1 MSSRMLPLRSLRRA
15 ALSRV
20 WLAFVAVLVVCGV
33 LGLTAGAAWAEE
45 VRPRTAPASYFMGQL
60 KHSVQTLNN
69 CGPSSVVAAMSWYGV
84 NVSQEEARRVLRPYS
99 ENRGMS
105 HTVIAPYVAQ
115 FGLEAKARV
124 NGNPDIIKS
133 LVANNIPV
141 IVLQWISESRR
152 IGHFRVVQGY
162 DDRQGVFYVDDSLL
176 GPNVAI
182 PYDSFEQRWNYQ
194 WTRYIPVYRP
204 DQAPLVAAI
213 LGDDWTDKGMYERAI
228 PELREAIHE
237 NLDDWTAWGRLVEA
251 YTGAEQYQAALDA
264 LDGYTAR
271 RGFGYSFMGNNSA
284 TRIKLLNKLGRYDE
298 ALDAAQKALDRS
310 YSGSYGNGSLQLQ
323 LAEALRGLGR
333 TDEARAA
340 YQAAIRAD
348 GTMSEAAER
357 LATLQ

>member
-1 MSSRMLPLRSLRRA
+1 MRFPSHTTVSLRRA
-15 ALSRV
+15 AFPRL
-20 WLAFVAVLVVCGV
+20 WLIAAATLAVCALV
-33 LGLTAGAAWAEE
+33 GLTAGAAWAEE
-45 VRPRTAPASYFMGQL
+45 VRPRSAPPSYFMGQL
-60 KHSVQTLNN
+60 KHSVQSLNN

-99 ENRGMS
+99 ENRGMT
-105 HTVIAPYVAQ
+105 HTVIAPYVAEY
-115 FGLEAKARV
+115 GLEAKARV
-124 NGNPDIIKS
+124 NGSPEIIKR

-162 DDRQGVFYVDDSLL
+162 DDSEGVFYVDDSLL

-182 PYDSFEQRWNYQ
+182 PYDSFERRWNYQ

-204 DQAPLVAAI
+204 SQAPLVAAI
-213 LGDDWTDKGMYERAI
+213 LGPDWTDQGMYERAI
-228 PELREAIHE
+228 PELRETIRKDI
-237 NLDDWTAWGRLVEA
+237 NDWTAWGRLVEA

-271 RGFGYSFMGNNSA
+271 RSYGFMSSGSSSA
-284 TRIKLLNKLGRYDE
+284 TRIKLLNKLGRYDD
-298 ALDAAQKALDRS
+298 ALAAAQKALDRS

-333 TDEARAA
+333 TDEARDA
-340 YQAAIRAD
+340 YQAAIRED
-348 GTMSEAAER
+348 GTMSEASAR
-357 LATLQ
+357 LATLE